1 MSETGKENAVKKNL
15 IVIGAAAIVC
25 AMAATLFALNT
36 PSAEEILAGAD
47 RVRNPGKPFRVT
59 LALNE
64 YINGKVRDRTGLIVY
79 SKLDQQTQ
87 QFNDL
92 VRWAEPRRD
101 AGKMVLLKGTSLW
114 FYDPASKASIR
125 ISPQQRLVG
134 QASEGDV
141 LTVNLARDYSVK
153 VVGDETLQDADRKDR
168 DCYHLDMAAATPDAI
183 YNRIEYWV
191 EKGTYHP
198 IKGKFYSDS
207 GRLLKIAYYHKY
219 EEQLG
224 ALRPTEVV
232 LIDSVNS
239 NLATTIGY
247 SDYRYQDIPD
257 SWFQRDYLPRLK
269 PE

>member
-1 MSETGKENAVKKNL
+1 MKKVSL
-15 IVIGAAAIVC
+15 IGIVMIIS
-25 AMAATLFALNT
+25 AMAARLFAINGPT
-36 PSAEEILAGAD
+36 AEEILTGAD
-47 RVRNPGKPFRVT
+47 RVRNPDKPFRVT

-64 YINGKVRDRTGLIVY
+64 YINGKARDRIGLVVY
-79 SKLDQQTQ
+79 AKLDQQTG

-92 VRWAEPRRD
+92 VRYAEPRRD

-141 LTVNLARDYSVK
+141 LTVNLARDYSAK
-153 VVGDETLQDADRKDR
+153 LAGEGTQQDTDRRDR

-191 EKGTYHP
+191 EKGTYYP

>member
-1 MSETGKENAVKKNL
+1 MKSLFTRIELL
-15 IVIGAAAIVC
+15 IVLAAVLC
-25 AMAATLFALNT
+25 YVAAPLFAING
-36 PSAEEILAGAD
+36 PSAEEILAAAD
-47 RVRNPGKPFRVT
+47 RVRNPDKPFHVT

-64 YINGKVRDRTGLIVY
+64 FVNGKVRDRIGLVVY
-79 SKLDQQTQ
+79 AKLDQQTR

-92 VRWAEPRRD
+92 VRYAEPRRD
-101 AGKMVLLKGTSLW
+101 AGKTVLLKGTGLW

-141 LTVNLARDYSVK
+141 LTVNLSRDYSVK
-153 VVGDETLQDADRKDR
+153 LTGDETLQDANRKDR
-168 DCYHLDMAAATPDAI
+168 DCWHLDMAAATPDAI
-183 YNRIEYWV
+183 YNHIEYWV
-191 EKGTYHP
+191 EKGTNHP

-207 GRLLKIAYYHKY
+207 GRLLKIAYYHRY

-232 LIDSVNS
+232 LIDAVNS

-247 SDYRYQDIPD
+247 SGYTYQDIPD
-257 SWFQRDYLPRLK
+257 SWFQRDYLARLK
-269 PE
+269 AE